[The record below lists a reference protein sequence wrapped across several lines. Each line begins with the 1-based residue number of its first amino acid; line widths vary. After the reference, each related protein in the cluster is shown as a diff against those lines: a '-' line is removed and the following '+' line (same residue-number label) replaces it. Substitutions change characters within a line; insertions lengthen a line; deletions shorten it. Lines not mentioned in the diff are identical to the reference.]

1 MTVLFLA
8 VRMMHGF
15 GVSVVV
21 AELARRLQAAGEV
34 VVIGCQQHDDAF
46 EGLDIRTVAP
56 DSRAVEALARATGA
70 DTVVAHSTP
79 YVEIMP
85 GLPASRCR
93 MVWDHGEPPAA
104 LFEDDMPVRAA
115 LAARKRAQVY
125 PAVDGVIAISR
136 FVARDI
142 GWPAARVIWNGCD
155 HVEDR
160 GPKDAA
166 APPGGRLRVGTLLRM
181 GSGEARYK
189 GNALLLGLV
198 RAAAG
203 QGIAADFAVAG
214 RGAPVDAAGFA
225 LAGMEVRLN
234 LTDPERADFL
244 RGLDV
249 FVSPS
254 LWEGFN
260 LPLVEAQALGTV
272 GVAFDTGAHPEV
284 TPLVAAGPQDL
295 LALLAA
301 YAADRRLLQDHA
313 RRAHRFVRDR
323 FRWDQAVADFRE
335 ERARLRH

>member
-1 MTVLFLA
+1 MNVLFLA
-8 VRMMHGF
+8 VRMMRGF

-21 AELARRLQAAGEV
+21 AELARRLLADGDTV
-34 VVIGCQQHDDAF
+34 RIGCLHHDDAF
-46 EGLDIRTVAP
+46 ADLDIRVVAP
-56 DSRAVEALARATGA
+56 EAVAALAKSVGA

-85 GLPASRCR
+85 NLPAGVCR
-93 MVWDHGEPPAA
+93 LVWDHGDPPAD
-104 LFEDDMPVRAA
+104 LFAADAAIRAA
-115 LAARKRAQVY
+115 QAKWKQEQVY

-160 GPKDAA
+160 GVKDADLLA
-166 APPGGRLRVGTLLRM
+166 PGGRLRVGTLLRI

-189 GNALLLGLV
+189 GNAVLNAFVQAAIRQGLP
-198 RAAAG
+198 
-203 QGIAADFAVAG
+203 ADFVIAG
-214 RGAPVDAAGFA
+214 RGEPIEAASFER
-225 LAGMEVRLN
+225 AGMTVSLN
-234 LTDPERADFL
+234 LTDRERADFL

-249 FVSPS
+249 FISPS

-272 GVAFDTGAHPEV
+272 SLAFDTGAHPEV
-284 TPLVAAGPQDL
+284 TPLVAAGPRDL

-301 YAADRRLLQDHA
+301 YAADRRLLHEHS
-313 RRAHRFVRDR
+313 RRAYHFVRGR
-323 FRWDQAVADFRE
+323 FQWDQTVAAFRE
-335 ERARLRH
+335 ECSQLKR